1 MHRGGI
7 KIKMGQ
13 NVFALAC
20 LSRKSALGDG
30 TCSPQVASYGCGQ
43 ERGTEPCSKSGWW
56 GSARCVNVFPVL
68 GRGAV
73 GGCIRVGPR
82 VYAVRWAVSMLEVRG
97 GRGWGRAE
105 EIDVLYARAVNV
117 GIRFSGDRLAKGE
130 ALG

>member
-1 MHRGGI
+1 MC
-7 KIKMGQ
+7 
-13 NVFALAC
+13 FL
-20 LSRKSALGDG
+20 
-30 TCSPQVASYGCGQ
+30 Y
-43 ERGTEPCSKSGWW
+43 W
-56 GSARCVNVFPVL
+56 
-68 GRGAV
+68 AV
-73 GGCIRVGPR
+73 GPWGDARVGPR